1 MKIDLQPCGNQ
12 SIHLEYL
19 FSIRAGAEK
28 VKENFSAGPRAGGRP
43 PLDRRIL
50 VVHIE
55 KAGEKDEAESQEG
68 REESDPFQNF
78 QAGAGDPEKNDGDA
92 QEYIPESVLQHE
104 HPLVI
109 KIAEPET
116 RAQVPGC

>member
-1 MKIDLQPCGNQ
+1 MWKSIDTFRIPLQYTRWSGESQ
-12 SIHLEYL
+12 GKL
-19 FSIRAGAEK
+19 FSR
-28 VKENFSAGPRAGGRP
+28 PAGGARP

-55 KAGEKDEAESQEG
+55 KAGEKDEAEPQEG

-78 QAGAGDPEKNDGDA
+78 QAGAGDSEKNDGDA
-92 QEYIPESVLQHE
+92 QEHIPESVLQHE
-104 HPLVI
+104 HPLAI

-116 RAQVPGC
+116 RTQVPGC